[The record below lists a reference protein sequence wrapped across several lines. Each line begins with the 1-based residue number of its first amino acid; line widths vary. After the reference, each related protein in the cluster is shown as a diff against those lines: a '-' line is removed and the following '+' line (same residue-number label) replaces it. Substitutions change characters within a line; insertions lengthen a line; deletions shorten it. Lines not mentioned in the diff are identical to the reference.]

1 MEYIFAFL
9 GIYCQAIYMN
19 NKNALMGSN
28 LVNLIICYQHLA
40 NRINRNVEPLQ
51 LNMTQLSILNHFSWK
66 PETTAHTIGKL
77 AQIMQMNQPAITK
90 AVKAMV
96 ENGWLRKQ
104 ADSEDAR
111 VSLVFITP
119 EGLAQLDKARMV
131 NVSLLEATF
140 GSLPEQEL
148 VDLNTLLEKLKVNIL
163 KY

>member
-1 MEYIFAFL
+1 MEYIFAFH
-9 GIYCQAIYMN
+9 GIHCQDISMN

-40 NRINRNVEPLQ
+40 NHINRNVEPLQ
-51 LNMTQLSILNHFSWK
+51 LNMTQLSILNHFSWQ
-66 PETTAHTIGKL
+66 PETAHTIGEL
-77 AQIMQMNQPAITK
+77 AQVMQMNQPAITK

-96 ENGWLRKQ
+96 GNGWLRKQ
-104 ADSEDAR
+104 TDSEDAR

-131 NVSLLEATF
+131 NVSLLGATF

-148 VDLNTLLEKLKVNIL
+148 LGLNTLLEKLKGNIL
-163 KY
+163 EY